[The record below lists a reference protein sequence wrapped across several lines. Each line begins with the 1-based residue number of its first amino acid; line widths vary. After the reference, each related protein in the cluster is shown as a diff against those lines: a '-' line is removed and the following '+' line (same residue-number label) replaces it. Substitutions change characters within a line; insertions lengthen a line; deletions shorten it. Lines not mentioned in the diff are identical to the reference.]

1 MTEIRGSKFIEMRE
15 LRTDL
20 CKLLDVLQEENH
32 DIVITRQGKPAAVIV
47 GLDKYLA
54 IQQALREFS
63 DPKYVESLFESRAE
77 IREGN
82 GVPAEEVFEQ
92 KHL

>member
-1 MTEIRGSKFIEMRE
+1 MTEIRRSQFVGVSE
-15 LRTDL
+15 LGANL
-20 CKLLDVLQEENH
+20 SKLLDVLQEENQ

-47 GLDKYLA
+47 GLEKYLE
-54 IQQALREFS
+54 IEQALREFS
-63 DPKYVESLFESRAE
+63 DPEYVESLFESRAE